1 MLSPSSLLHAG
12 SAQKPDER
20 IDVRAREISVNLP
33 LYGRTLTG
41 YHLYIVYSDAA
52 GKEFVCEGFPFYSSA
67 GQVPSTHALFYGA
80 PGLLTQG
87 HCGFMRDDGPAA
99 VYGGNGGP
107 LQGRRHSVTVLW
119 GKGAGE
125 AYRCFEEETAMFN
138 AEKVPYRMAT
148 GPNSNTFVRTILDRC
163 GVPALKPAGAVP
175 APGWEISL
183 VR

>member
-1 MLSPSSLLHAG
+1 M
-12 SAQKPDER
+12 
-20 IDVRAREISVNLP
+20 
-33 LYGRTLTG
+33 
-41 YHLYIVYSDAA
+41 
-52 GKEFVCEGFPFYSSA
+52 
-67 GQVPSTHALFYGA
+67 
-80 PGLLTQG
+80 
-87 HCGFMRDDGPAA
+87 
-99 VYGGNGGP
+99 
-107 LQGRRHSVTVLW
+107 TVLW

-125 AYRCFEEETAMFN
+125 AYRCFEKETVLFN